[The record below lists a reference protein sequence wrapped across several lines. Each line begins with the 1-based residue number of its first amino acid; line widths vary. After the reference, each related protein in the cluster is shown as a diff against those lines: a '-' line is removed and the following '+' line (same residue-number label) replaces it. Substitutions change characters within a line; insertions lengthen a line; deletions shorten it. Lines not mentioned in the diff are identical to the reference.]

1 MEKKPKNKAK
11 TTWLQINIEKKFIKN
26 KKDTKEI
33 KHMRMCVHTHTHN
46 TKNGFVLEN
55 KQEFKNKKP

>member
-1 MEKKPKNKAK
+1 
-11 TTWLQINIEKKFIKN
+11 LQINIEKKFIKN

-55 KQEFKNKKP
+55 KQEFKNEKP